1 MSKSRK
7 HLVVFRIM
15 KDDNCIARLYSMEN
29 TVRKY
34 NSLKENNPKEN
45 IYLIIDNYKYCFRR
59 HKTIKGDVISMPYLF
74 NILDK
79 GLYDLT
85 GIC

>member
-1 MSKSRK
+1 MSKPRK

-29 TVRKY
+29 TVKKY

-45 IYLIIDNYKYCFRR
+45 IYLIIDNYEYCFRR
-59 HKTIKGDVISMPYLF
+59 HKTISGYSISMPSLF
-74 NILDK
+74 DIIDK